1 MRIVGFCQE
10 EPRPEEQQKQIG
22 TAVAEPSPVRS
33 LVSISFDESGHPLT
47 YYNDRFDLRPGDRV
61 FVSGKLAGKVGYVE
75 SVTTKFRIRLSDF
88 EKVISVAQTP
98 VLGTYEPK
106 GEMMCSYDAEA
117 VSPEDFRKWILPPVD
132 DAEGSEQIIVGDGY
146 EIPLEDPTEAEG
158 YDPSVM
164 ERAVKYCQEGKIGY
178 LSVRNGIGKAFVR
191 GTKWYEIDFRLSGN
205 VLREVYCDCPY
216 PGLCKHL
223 LAIAVLL
230 NVMMRR
236 RGLDLE
242 RDFTLISC
250 EMFWNAVQHTGQAIT
265 VHPDC

>member
-1 MRIVGFCQE
+1 MRIVGFGQE
-10 EPRPEEQQKQIG
+10 EPKKEEKQQVG
-22 TAVAEPSPVRS
+22 TVLTEPSPVRS
-33 LVSISFDESGHPLT
+33 LVSISFEGGGRTLT

-88 EKVISVAQTP
+88 EKVLSVAQTP

-117 VSPEDFRKWILPPVD
+117 VSPESFRKWILPPMD
-132 DAEGSEQIIVGDGY
+132 ETEGSEEIIVGDGY
-146 EIPLEDPTEAEG
+146 EISMEDPTSAEG

-178 LSVRNGIGKAFVR
+178 VSVRNGAGKAFVH
-191 GTKWYEIDFRLSGN
+191 GTKWYEIDFRMSGN
-205 VLREVYCDCPY
+205 ILREVYCDCPY

-223 LAIAVLL
+223 LAVVILL
-230 NVMMRR
+230 SVMRMH

-242 RDFTLISC
+242 RNFTLIST
-250 EMFWNAVQHTGQAIT
+250 EMFWNAVRHTGQTIT
-265 VHPDC
+265 VHPDD